1 MFLNLLLKEFK
12 SGAIIG
18 KIRKKNFLSAILN
31 IVVSLAFVFLEIYIF
46 KMLNTKLNKFPGASQ
61 AFLSLF
67 LFIIS
72 IAHSLYLTTTVRKT
86 LYSKDDFDILM
97 SKPVTPLMNVMSK
110 IVFVYLRDVL
120 MNYLISFPV
129 LVVYGYDNLV
139 ISRVMFLILM
149 YPFII
154 SIFETGLAYL
164 LSIPYQKIFSFLKK
178 HFVIQVITSIVIAIG
193 LCFVYSYILN
203 TFLTLVRDNNI
214 YAIFSQDTIN
224 RLDDIAKYLIPTCFF
239 IQLINLDFNG
249 LFFISFVSIAVFLL
263 GTLLSSKLYLS
274 SIYNEKENK
283 KNNKENEPKLY
294 SLNKALIKKELA
306 LYFEDSNSIFSFSSL
321 LIMEPFLTV
330 LVIQAMNTIFKT
342 GILSYVSSF
351 FTYLLP
357 FIQIL
362 FIALFA
368 TFINTSASFVISRE
382 KFQGVRICKTIPV
395 SYKKQIFIKMV
406 VPFTLSMISL
416 LVTVLVLMITKQIS
430 VAYGL
435 LALLFTILL
444 VAFLELLS
452 ISSDLKLPSKEGE
465 ESNKG
470 SLISLLSILIPLAFV
485 GGMFLLTYLNI
496 PLIGSYF
503 IMLGLLII
511 ILGGYG
517 LYFNK
522 VMAKRFVA
530 LEMRN

>member
-1 MFLNLLLKEFK
+1 M
-12 SGAIIG
+12 
-18 KIRKKNFLSAILN
+18 
-31 IVVSLAFVFLEIYIF
+31 
-46 KMLNTKLNKFPGASQ
+46 
-61 AFLSLF
+61 
-67 LFIIS
+67 
-72 IAHSLYLTTTVRKT
+72 
-86 LYSKDDFDILM
+86 
-97 SKPVTPLMNVMSK
+97 
-110 IVFVYLRDVL
+110 
-120 MNYLISFPV
+120 
-129 LVVYGYDNLV
+129 
-139 ISRVMFLILM
+139 
-149 YPFII
+149 
-154 SIFETGLAYL
+154 
-164 LSIPYQKIFSFLKK
+164 
-178 HFVIQVITSIVIAIG
+178 
-193 LCFVYSYILN
+193 
-203 TFLTLVRDNNI
+203 
-214 YAIFSQDTIN
+214 
-224 RLDDIAKYLIPTCFF
+224 
-239 IQLINLDFNG
+239 INLDFNG